1 MQGLS
6 NINYLKNNFPLA
18 WEKIKDIDE
27 KLVEDLMLEETK
39 SGLNTLKI
47 KREDTFK
54 YIHSKY
60 DPLKEAQS
68 IVKKHEKELEKSG
81 MAIFFGTGLG
91 YHIELILRTYPDIK
105 AYIYEP
111 NSEVLYYFLK
121 ERSFSESQL
130 KRFKN
135 IFTDRDSFLSEIENI
150 IRLNRDSL
158 TILELPSYKTLY
170 PYEYEFFINTI
181 RTKVRDRRSSI
192 LTEYSFQKRWII
204 NSMKNFKH
212 VLNTPNVI
220 VENKGKFKDIP
231 AILVAAGPSLN
242 EEIENI
248 RKIRDEGL
256 AYIFSVGSAINTLI
270 SNNIHPHVA
279 TTYDPTEHNQKVFL
293 KVKEQ
298 GIKDIPLIFGSSV
311 GYETIE
317 NYPGKLY
324 HMITSQ
330 DKISNYY
337 LDNENTEPI
346 DIVLDAPSIAVV
358 TLQLLHYLGFNPIIL
373 AGQNLAYVGTKQHS
387 EGVFYS
393 NDLSDEEVEKAVDV
407 KDVYGNTIKTNN
419 GYNAMRNQMESYIK
433 QLNNLTVI
441 NTTKGGAAIEG
452 APFEELEKVMQKYL
466 KKKVAKEDF
475 LDSWNMHYDPERLKE
490 KVDKMNIHKEEAL
503 ALIKEYYNLLDKM
516 ESLLK
521 NNNFK
526 ELQNMYNL
534 LNITIDKIEDNPF
547 FNTFILQMNRLY
559 HQLLSEEIKILAEE
573 KNIRKKN
580 EKLINEYR
588 VFMDRCKNDIDIFTG
603 TYDELTESIL
613 NYTKN

>member
-1 MQGLS
+1 MRSLS
-6 NINYLKNNFPLA
+6 NINYLKANFKSA
-18 WEKIKDIDE
+18 WENIKDIDE
-27 KLVEDLMLEETK
+27 DSIIDIVIEESK
-39 SGLNTLKI
+39 AGLNTLKF
-47 KREDTFK
+47 REENAFK
-54 YIHSKY
+54 YVHSKY

-68 IVKKHEKELEKSG
+68 IVKKYEKELEKSG

-111 NSEVLYYFLK
+111 NSEVLYYFFK
-121 ERSFSESQL
+121 ERSFSEAQL

-135 IFTDRDSFLSEIENI
+135 VFADRDSFLSEIGQI
-150 IRLNRDSL
+150 IKLNRDSF
-158 TILELPSYKTLY
+158 TIVELPAYMTIY
-170 PYEYEFFINTI
+170 PDEYEFFINAIKTI
-181 RTKVRDRRSSI
+181 VRDRRSSI
-192 LTEYSFQKRWII
+192 LTEHSFQKRWII

-212 VLNTPNVI
+212 VLNTPNAI

-248 RKIRDEGL
+248 RKIKDEGL

-270 SNNIHPHVA
+270 ANNIHPDAA

-298 GIKDIPLIFGSSV
+298 NIKDIPLIFGSSV

-358 TLQLLHYLGFNPIIL
+358 TLQLLNYLGFNPIIL
-373 AGQNLAYVGTKQHS
+373 AGQNLAYVGSKQHS

-393 NDLSDEEVEKAVDV
+393 NDLSDEELKNALDV

-419 GYNAMRNQMESYIK
+419 GYNSMRRQMESYIK

-441 NTTKGGAAIEG
+441 NTTKGGAAIDG
-452 APFEELEKVMQKYL
+452 APFVELDKVMKDYL
-466 KKKVAKEDF
+466 KNRVVEKDF
-475 LDSWNMHYDPERLKE
+475 LDNWNMHYDPQKLKE
-490 KVDKMNIHKEEAL
+490 KVDNMNVFKEEAND
-503 ALIKEYYNLLDKM
+503 IMKEYYSLLDKM
-516 ESLLK
+516 ENLLK
-521 NNNFK
+521 NNNLK

-534 LNITIDKIEDNPF
+534 LNSTIDKIEENPF

-559 HQLLSEEIKILAEE
+559 HQLLSEEIKILSEE
-573 KNIRKKN
+573 KNVRKKN
-580 EKLINEYR
+580 DKLIKEYR
-588 VFMDRCKNDIDIFTG
+588 IFMDRCKNDIELFNEIF
-603 TYDELTESIL
+603 DELTESIL
-613 NYTKN
+613 DYIKN

>member
-6 NINYLKNNFPLA
+6 NINYLKTNFPDIWDNIKDLDENSIESIFIEESKSGLKTA
-18 WEKIKDIDE
+18 KIKDN
-27 KLVEDLMLEETK
+27 ETY
-39 SGLNTLKI
+39 
-47 KREDTFK
+47 K
-54 YIHSKY
+54 YVHSKY
-60 DPLKEAQS
+60 DPKKEAETL
-68 IVKKHEKELEKSG
+68 IKKYEVELEKSG
-81 MAIFFGTGLG
+81 TVIFFGTGLG
-91 YHIELILRTYPDIK
+91 YHIEFILRSFPDIK

-111 NSEVLYYFLK
+111 NKELLYFFLK
-121 ERSFSESQL
+121 ERSFSETQL

-135 IFTDRDSFLSEIENI
+135 ISATRESFLNDIREII
-150 IRLNRDSL
+150 TLNREGLAIVD
-158 TILELPSYKTLY
+158 LPVYKSIY
-170 PYEYEFFINTI
+170 PDEYEFFIQTI
-181 RTKVRDRRSSI
+181 KTKVKERRSSI

-204 NSMKNFKH
+204 NSMKNFKY

-248 RKIRDEGL
+248 RKIKDEGL

-270 SNNIHPHVA
+270 KNDVHPHVA
-279 TTYDPTEHNQKVFL
+279 TTYDPTENNQKVFL

-337 LDNENTEPI
+337 LDNESTEPI
-346 DIVLDAPSIAVV
+346 DIVLDAPTIAVV
-358 TLQLLHYLGFNPIIL
+358 TLQLLYYLGFNPIIL

-393 NDLSDEEVEKAVDV
+393 NDLTDKELESAIEV

-419 GYNAMRNQMESYIK
+419 GYNSMRQQMESYIN
-433 QLNNLTVI
+433 QLKDLKVI

-452 APFEELEKVMQKYL
+452 APFIELEKAMKEYL
-466 KKKVAKEDF
+466 NKKVVKEDF
-475 LDSWNMHYDPERLKE
+475 LDSWNKHYDKKRLKE
-490 KVDKMNIHKEEAL
+490 KVDEMSVYKEEAL
-503 ALIKEYYNLLDKM
+503 VLIREYYSLLDKM
-516 ESLLK
+516 ENLLK
-521 NNNFK
+521 NNNLK

-534 LNITIDKIEDNPF
+534 LNSTIDKIEENPF

-559 HQLLSEEIKILAEE
+559 HQLLSEEIKILSEE
-573 KNIRKKN
+573 KNVRKKN
-580 EKLINEYR
+580 DKLIKEYR
-588 VFMDRCKNDIDIFTG
+588 IFMDRCKNDIELFNEIF
-603 TYDELTESIL
+603 DELTESIL
-613 NYTKN
+613 DYIKN

>member
-1 MQGLS
+1 
-6 NINYLKNNFPLA
+6 
-18 WEKIKDIDE
+18 
-27 KLVEDLMLEETK
+27 
-39 SGLNTLKI
+39 
-47 KREDTFK
+47 
-54 YIHSKY
+54 
-60 DPLKEAQS
+60 
-68 IVKKHEKELEKSG
+68 
-81 MAIFFGTGLG
+81 
-91 YHIELILRTYPDIK
+91 
-105 AYIYEP
+105 
-111 NSEVLYYFLK
+111 
-121 ERSFSESQL
+121 
-130 KRFKN
+130 
-135 IFTDRDSFLSEIENI
+135 
-150 IRLNRDSL
+150 
-158 TILELPSYKTLY
+158 
-170 PYEYEFFINTI
+170 
-181 RTKVRDRRSSI
+181 RRSSI

-256 AYIFSVGSAINTLI
+256 AYVFSVGSAINTLI
-270 SNNIHPHVA
+270 SNNIHPHAA

>member
-6 NINYLKNNFPLA
+6 NINYLKTNFPIA
-18 WEKIKDIDE
+18 WDDIKDLDE
-27 KLVEDLMLEETK
+27 SKIESIFVEKAK
-39 SGLNTLKI
+39 SGLNTAKI
-47 KREDTFK
+47 KENDTYK

-60 DPLKEAQS
+60 DPLKEAETL
-68 IVKKHEKELEKSG
+68 IKRYENELGKSEI
-81 MAIFFGTGLG
+81 AIFFGTGLG
-91 YHIELILRTYPDIK
+91 YHVELVLRTFPDIK
-105 AYIYEP
+105 LYIYEP
-111 NSEVLYYFLK
+111 NKEVLYHFLK
-121 ERSFSESQL
+121 ERAFSEAQL

-135 IFTDRDSFLSEIENI
+135 ISTTRESFLND
-150 IRLNRDSL
+150 IREVIKLNREGLAIVD
-158 TILELPSYKTLY
+158 LPAYKSIY
-170 PYEYEFFINTI
+170 PDEYEFFIQAIKSNITE
-181 RTKVRDRRSSI
+181 RRSSI

-256 AYIFSVGSAINTLI
+256 AYVFSVGSAINTLI
-270 SNNIHPHVA
+270 SNNIHPHAA

>member
-6 NINYLKNNFPLA
+6 NINYLKTNFPIA
-18 WEKIKDIDE
+18 WDDIKDLDE
-27 KLVEDLMLEETK
+27 SKTESIFVEKAK
-39 SGLNTLKI
+39 SGLNTAKI
-47 KREDTFK
+47 KENDTYK

-60 DPLKEAQS
+60 DPLKEAETL
-68 IVKKHEKELEKSG
+68 IKRYENELGKSEI
-81 MAIFFGTGLG
+81 AIFFGTGLG
-91 YHIELILRTYPDIK
+91 YHVELVLRTFPDIK
-105 AYIYEP
+105 LYIYEP
-111 NSEVLYYFLK
+111 NKEVLYHFLK
-121 ERSFSESQL
+121 ERAFSEAQL

-135 IFTDRDSFLSEIENI
+135 ISTTRESFLND
-150 IRLNRDSL
+150 IREVIKLNREGLAIVD
-158 TILELPSYKTLY
+158 LPAYKSIY
-170 PYEYEFFINTI
+170 PDEYEFFIQAIKSNITE
-181 RTKVRDRRSSI
+181 RRSSI

-256 AYIFSVGSAINTLI
+256 AYVFSVGSAINTLI
-270 SNNIHPHVA
+270 SNNIHPHAA

-393 NDLSDEEVEKAVDV
+393 NDLSDEEVEKAIDV

-466 KKKVAKEDF
+466 NKKVAKEDF
-475 LDSWNMHYDPERLKE
+475 LESWNMHYDPERLKE

-588 VFMDRCKNDIDIFTG
+588 VFMDRCKNDIDLFTG

-613 NYTKN
+613 DYTKN

>member
-18 WEKIKDIDE
+18 WEKIKDLDE
-27 KLVEDLMLEETK
+27 NLFEDVILEEAK

-47 KREDTFK
+47 RSEDDFK

-68 IVKKHEKELEKSG
+68 IIKKNENNLEKSKII
-81 MAIFFGTGLG
+81 IFFGTGLG
-91 YHIELILRTYPDIK
+91 YHIELILRAYPDIK
-105 AYIYEP
+105 VYIYEP

-135 IFTDRDSFLSEIENI
+135 IFIDRDSFLKEIENI

-158 TILELPSYKTLY
+158 TILELPSYKSFY
-170 PYEYEFFINTI
+170 PDDYQFFIETI
-181 RTKVRDRRSSI
+181 KSSIKNRRSNI
-192 LTEYSFQKRWII
+192 ITEYSFQKRWII

-220 VENKGKFKDIP
+220 VENKGRFKDKP

-248 RKIRDEGL
+248 RKIKEEGL

-270 SNNIHPHVA
+270 ANNIYPDVA

-298 GIKDIPLIFGSSV
+298 NINDIPLIFGSSV

-330 DKISNYY
+330 DKVSNYY

-358 TLQLLHYLGFNPIIL
+358 TLQLLNYLGFNPIIL

-393 NDLSDEEVEKAVDV
+393 NDLSDEELKNALDV

-419 GYNAMRNQMESYIK
+419 GYNSMRQQMESYIK
-433 QLNNLTVI
+433 QLKNLTVI
-441 NTTKGGAAIEG
+441 NTTKGGADIEG
-452 APFEELEKVMQKYL
+452 APFMELEKVMNKYL
-466 KKKVAKEDF
+466 NVNLVKDKFLENWDF
-475 LDSWNMHYDPERLKE
+475 HYDKSNLK
-490 KVDKMNIHKEEAL
+490 DKSNRMDIYKNEAET
-503 ALIKEYYNLLDKM
+503 IMKEYYTLLDKL

-521 NNNFK
+521 NNNTK

-534 LNITIDKIEDNPF
+534 LNLTIDKIEENPY

-573 KNIRKKN
+573 KNLRKKN
-580 EKLINEYR
+580 EKLIKEYR
-588 VFMDRCKNDIDIFTG
+588 IFMDRCKSDF
-603 TYDELTESIL
+603 ELITPIYEELKENIL
-613 NYTKN
+613 EYCK

>member
-6 NINYLKNNFPLA
+6 NINYLKTNFPDV
-18 WEKIKDIDE
+18 WDNIKDLDE
-27 KLVEDLMLEETK
+27 NSIESIFIEESK
-39 SGLNTLKI
+39 SGLKTAKI
-47 KREDTFK
+47 KENDTYK
-54 YIHSKY
+54 YVHSKY
-60 DPLKEAQS
+60 DPKKEAES
-68 IVKKHEKELEKSG
+68 LIKKYEGELEKSG
-81 MAIFFGTGLG
+81 TVIFFGTGLG
-91 YHIELILRTYPDIK
+91 YHIELILRSFPDIK

-111 NSEVLYYFLK
+111 NKELLYFFLK
-121 ERSFSESQL
+121 ERSFSETQL

-135 IFTDRDSFLSEIENI
+135 ISATRESFLND
-150 IRLNRDSL
+150 IREMLTLNREGLVIVD
-158 TILELPSYKTLY
+158 LPVYKSIY
-170 PYEYEFFINTI
+170 PDEYEFFIQTI
-181 RTKVRDRRSSI
+181 KTKVKERRSSI

-204 NSMKNFKH
+204 NSMKNFKY
-212 VLNTPNVI
+212 VLKTPNVI

-248 RKIRDEGL
+248 RKIKDEGL

-270 SNNIHPHVA
+270 KNDIHPHVA
-279 TTYDPTEHNQKVFL
+279 TTYDPTENNQKVFL

-337 LDNENTEPI
+337 LDNESTEPI
-346 DIVLDAPSIAVV
+346 DIVLDAPTIAVV
-358 TLQLLHYLGFNPIIL
+358 TLQLLYYLGFNPIIL

-393 NDLSDEEVEKAVDV
+393 SDLSDKELESAIDV

-419 GYNAMRNQMESYIK
+419 GYNSMRQQMESYIN
-433 QLNNLTVI
+433 QLKDLKVI

-452 APFEELEKVMQKYL
+452 APFIELEKVMKEYL
-466 KKKVAKEDF
+466 NKKVVKEDF
-475 LDSWNMHYDPERLKE
+475 LDSWNKHYDKKRLKE
-490 KVDKMNIHKEEAL
+490 KTDEMSVYKEEAL
-503 ALIKEYYNLLDKM
+503 VLIREYYNLLDKM
-516 ESLLK
+516 ENLLK
-521 NNNFK
+521 NNNLK

-534 LNITIDKIEDNPF
+534 LNSTIDKIEENPF

-559 HQLLSEEIKILAEE
+559 HQLLSEEIKILSEE
-573 KNIRKKN
+573 KNVRKKN
-580 EKLINEYR
+580 DKLIKEYR
-588 VFMDRCKNDIDIFTG
+588 IFMDRCKNDIELFNEIF
-603 TYDELTESIL
+603 DELTESIL
-613 NYTKN
+613 DYIKN